1 MVRAC
6 TGHPGRQEREET
18 VDAPPS
24 LPNVALRA
32 GPLFTAAEGGEGR
45 KTPRPFIKSAA
56 DLLSGTFESN
66 ITVLVKNKY
75 QEKLNQGC
83 IFFLFDSDIRCIA
96 KVE

>member
-6 TGHPGRQEREET
+6 TGHPGRHEREET

-56 DLLSGTFESN
+56 DLFSGTFESN

-75 QEKLNQGC
+75 QEK
-83 IFFLFDSDIRCIA
+83 
-96 KVE
+96 